1 MIDDEFFWIF
11 SSCCVLDLFFCMFW
25 ISFCV
30 LCSQHYSVAS
40 EAVFSTSQRK
50 FSRKKRQ
57 KKKRE
62 EHKDQQN
69 VHVSLVFFIRV
80 AHPKYGSF
88 FFSPLKIL
96 FLFFFEI
103 DARLSVSR
111 FDYTNA
117 KRASK
122 NDSSARLT
130 PAPTKRRTRER
141 EKHAHTEREEH
152 GQTQVESAASE
163 KSPA

>member
-1 MIDDEFFWIF
+1 
-11 SSCCVLDLFFCMFW
+11 MFW

-80 AHPKYGSF
+80 VHPKYGSF
-88 FFSPLKIL
+88 FFLSFKNSFPLL
-96 FLFFFEI
+96 L
-103 DARLSVSR
+103 R
-111 FDYTNA
+111 N
-117 KRASK
+117 
-122 NDSSARLT
+122 
-130 PAPTKRRTRER
+130 
-141 EKHAHTEREEH
+141 
-152 GQTQVESAASE
+152 
-163 KSPA
+163 

>member
-1 MIDDEFFWIF
+1 
-11 SSCCVLDLFFCMFW
+11 MFW

-69 VHVSLVFFIRV
+69 VHVSLLFFFIRV
-80 AHPKYGSF
+80 VHPKYLA
-88 FFSPLKIL
+88 PLKFL
-96 FLFFFEI
+96 FLVFDLI
-103 DARLSVSR
+103 LGLSVSC